1 MRTPPYIQNIENIV
15 PSSLSSG
22 LFVPGLE
29 TSTLVNIARDIVAL
43 QESAPPFD
51 PRDADR
57 PTLHDWSKTLVAF
70 PGIIARSETGTFLE
84 PLFWISQDLRWAV
97 TATGQVRLGRQI
109 CDDRR

>member
-1 MRTPPYIQNIENIV
+1 M
-15 PSSLSSG
+15 PSSPSSG

-29 TSTLVNIARDIVAL
+29 TSALINIAHDIVAL
-43 QESAPPFD
+43 QKNASLFD
-51 PRDADR
+51 TREADR

-97 TATGQVRLGRQI
+97 TASGQIRLGRQNS
-109 CDDRR
+109 DDPR

>member
-1 MRTPPYIQNIENIV
+1 M
-15 PSSLSSG
+15 PSSPSSG

-29 TSTLVNIARDIVAL
+29 TSALINIAHDIVAL
-43 QESAPPFD
+43 QKSVPLLDPP
-51 PRDADR
+51 DADR

-70 PGIIARSETGTFLE
+70 PGIIARSETETFLE

-109 CDDRR
+109 SDDPR